1 MDELLQG
8 LRAAAEPTRLRILAL
23 CGHAELS
30 VTELVSILG
39 QSQPRV
45 SRHLKLLVEAELLD
59 RNQEGSRAFYRPASD
74 GAGAELGQLLIDLI
88 PDQDAI
94 LTLDLSRLE
103 RIKEQRSRR
112 AEDYFQRNAGSW
124 EDLRGLYVDDEL
136 IDAKLKAL
144 IEEEPVTELLDIGTG
159 TGRVLSLVGRHAR
172 SAIGI
177 DNSRDMLDIARA
189 NLDRDGLRKCQ
200 VRHADMYR
208 LPFTAG
214 RFDLVTANMLVRYAD
229 DPGAVLAEGMR
240 VLRPGGRMI
249 VVDFAPHGMAELRD
263 EHAHRWLGFSET
275 QMARLFETSGLE
287 FEKPIYLEGD
297 PLTVCVWEA
306 RKPAQVAND
315 LAPQAAIGTGTRNET
330 STGTGR

>member
-1 MDELLQG
+1 MDQLLHG

-30 VTELVSILG
+30 VTELVRILG

-45 SRHLKLLVEAELLD
+45 SRHLKLLVEAALLD
-59 RNQEGSRAFYRPASD
+59 RNQEGSRAFYRPASG

-88 PDQDAI
+88 PDSDAT
-94 LTLDLSRLE
+94 LALDLSRLA
-103 RIKEQRSRR
+103 RIKDERARR
-112 AEDYFQRNAGSW
+112 AEDYFDRNAENW
-124 EDLRGLYVDDEL
+124 EDLRGLYIDDTL
-136 IDAKLKAL
+136 IDAKLKEL
-144 IEEEPVTELLDIGTG
+144 IEAYPVTDMLDIGTG
-159 TGRVLSLVGRHAR
+159 TGRVLRLAGPHSG

-189 NLDRDGLRKCQ
+189 NLDRDGLRHCQ

-208 LPFTAG
+208 LPFATD

-240 VLRPGGRMI
+240 VLKPGGRMI
-249 VVDFAPHGMAELRD
+249 VVDFAPHGMAELRE

-275 QMARLFETSGLE
+275 DMTRFFELAE
-287 FEKPIYLEGD
+287 MECDRPIYLEGD
-297 PLTVCVWEA
+297 PLTVCVWVA
-306 RKPAQVAND
+306 RKPAAPAND
-315 LAPQAAIGTGTRNET
+315 QAPIVEAVR
-330 STGTGR
+330 

>member
-1 MDELLQG
+1 MDQLLHG

-30 VTELVSILG
+30 VTELVRILG

-88 PDQDAI
+88 PDTDTT
-94 LTLDLSRLE
+94 LGLDLSRLA
-103 RIKEQRSRR
+103 RIKDERARR
-112 AEDYFQRNAGSW
+112 AEDYFNRNAGSW
-124 EDLRGLYVDDEL
+124 EDLRGLYIDDEQ
-136 IDAKLKAL
+136 IDTTLKDV
-144 IEEEPVTELLDIGTG
+144 IERHPVIELLDIGTG

-172 SAIGI
+172 VAIGI

-189 NLDRDGLRKCQ
+189 NLDRDGLRNCQ

-208 LPFTAG
+208 LPFTSD

-229 DPGAVLAEGMR
+229 DPSAVLAEGMR

-249 VVDFAPHGMAELRD
+249 IVDFAPHGLAELRD
-263 EHAHRWLGFSET
+263 EHAHRWLGFSEAEMT
-275 QMARLFETSGLE
+275 RLLDNTGLE
-287 FEKPIYLEGD
+287 SERPVYLEGD

-306 RKPAQVAND
+306 RKPAEPAND
-315 LAPQAAIGTGTRNET
+315 REPPMESHQ
-330 STGTGR
+330 

>member
-1 MDELLQG
+1 MDQLLHG

-30 VTELVSILG
+30 VTELVRILG

-88 PDQDAI
+88 PDTDTTFGQ
-94 LTLDLSRLE
+94 DLSRLA
-103 RIKEQRSRR
+103 RIKDERARR
-112 AEDYFQRNAGSW
+112 AEDYFNRNAGSW
-124 EDLRGLYVDDEL
+124 EDLRGLYIDDEQ
-136 IDAKLKAL
+136 IDATLK
-144 IEEEPVTELLDIGTG
+144 EVVERHPVTELLDIGTG

-172 SAIGI
+172 VAIGI

-189 NLDRDGLRKCQ
+189 NLDRDGLRNCQ

-208 LPFTAG
+208 LPFTSD

-249 VVDFAPHGMAELRD
+249 IVDFAPHGLAELRD
-263 EHAHRWLGFSET
+263 EHAHRWLGFSEAEMT
-275 QMARLFETSGLE
+275 RLLDNTGLE
-287 FEKPIYLEGD
+287 SERPVYLEGD

-306 RKPAQVAND
+306 RKPSEPAND
-315 LAPQAAIGTGTRNET
+315 YAPPMESHQ
-330 STGTGR
+330 